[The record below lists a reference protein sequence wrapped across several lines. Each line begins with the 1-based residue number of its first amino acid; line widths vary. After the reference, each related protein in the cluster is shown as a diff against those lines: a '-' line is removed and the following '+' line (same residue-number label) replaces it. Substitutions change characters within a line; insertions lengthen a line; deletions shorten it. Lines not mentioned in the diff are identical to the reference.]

1 MVTLYDSY
9 NTKCI
14 MENKPHDIPLPIT
27 FLIADDHDALRESLA
42 DWMHTLY
49 PNIRIL
55 RAENGKQAL
64 QACEQYCPDFVL
76 LDLKLPDIDGFAIC
90 QWVKELC
97 PATQVYLMSIHE
109 GEAYAHR
116 ALLSGATGFL
126 IKNTMVNDLPLILK
140 RFMESK
146 ENSGEK

>member
-42 DWMHTLY
+42 NWMHTLY

-76 LDLKLPDIDGFAIC
+76 LDLKLPDIDGFALC
-90 QWVKELC
+90 QQLIELC
-97 PATQVYLMSIHE
+97 PAAEVFIMSIHE
-109 GEAYAHR
+109 GEAYQR
-116 ALLSGATGFL
+116 QALLSGAKGL
-126 IKNTMVNDLPLILK
+126 LSKNTMVNELPLILTQ
-140 RFMESK
+140 FMETK
-146 ENSGEK
+146 EY